1 MTTGTTTTAQ
11 GPADE
16 KAEGSAQ
23 AAADATESTQAT
35 DSQEASCRGH
45 NDRPIRAPKN
55 CESKEKSR
63 FMARK
68 RARLFVS
75 IPLFVLLR
83 ATKIQ
88 WLQLVWLHDNALCRF
103 TTWWTRGYA
112 TGFFLSTRP
121 SRSSA
126 SSSS

>member
-75 IPLFVLLR
+75 FSAIRVIKGKKNPT
-83 ATKIQ
+83 ASASAG
-88 WLQLVWLHDNALCRF
+88 HDNVTYRL
-103 TTWWTRGYA
+103 TT
-112 TGFFLSTRP
+112 
-121 SRSSA
+121 
-126 SSSS
+126 